1 MTAGGFMNI
10 VEALHSEE
18 AKLERQLM
26 AVKGAIA
33 ALNGGNTSA
42 VSPVHTSSTNGATAK
57 RTMSAAV
64 RAKIARSAKARWAKI
79 KAEKAKKAK

>member
-1 MTAGGFMNI
+1 MNI

-18 AKLERQLM
+18 AKLQKQLA

-33 ALNGGNTSA
+33 TLNGGSTA
-42 VSPVHTSSTNGATAK
+42 AILPRHTSSPNGASAK

-64 RAKIARSAKARWAKI
+64 RAKIARAAKARWATI
-79 KAEKAKKAK
+79 RAAKVKKSK